1 MLRRLGQAGGAV
13 ACYEEARRTFMR
25 YGDHAGVCRVLS
37 RLAEVNYA
45 QGHYGRSE
53 ALAREALALATADD
67 HAGRCH
73 ALIALAKSV
82 GLLQGM
88 DAGRTLAEQAVAEAD
103 QAGDQVTPTA
113 RANLLQSLGQICW
126 WHGDPQATVA
136 HCRAAIQPGLGAG
149 PEPLSPITAKA
160 YLTMV
165 TPYLYWRELDTAL
178 HCAERGLEIVQ
189 TLHLVELMPSAYTAL
204 GNVLTRLGEAS
215 RAESALRQAMETADR
230 LGLASYER
238 VMAAGYLAYN
248 LTGQGRLDEARQLAE
263 GALWRYAGHPDTYE
277 VYVFR
282 SVLADI
288 ALEKGDLAEAESLF
302 GQLIPTGERRHF
314 HIPLAMVYFGL
325 AYICLKT
332 ERIAEGLDFAR
343 RSLALIEPTGALQ
356 LYLDQGERGRTVCRA
371 LVDAGQRSRF
381 VERVLAALH
390 PDAQA
395 AATPHME
402 PKAVTVKMLG
412 GFQVFVDGREVT
424 QETWVSA
431 KARDLLA
438 YFVTFRNE
446 RIPVERVFDA
456 LWSERAGR
464 SRTAFHTALSRLRK
478 ALRRDEET
486 LKFVLVESGEYWLD
500 TARFTVDVDEFDSA
514 LAKARSAQQPDMA
527 AHWYAQA
534 IGLVSGEYLDNLYYE
549 WLFPERRRLGR
560 DYLTALC
567 QLAHLRADAGD
578 PAAALDCCKP
588 PSPWTPCWKRS
599 TARSCRPTPPWAT
612 GARFCVNIRRWKLFW
627 PRSWTWS
634 PCPLRSRFFAN
645 LHSRVLGDIFGNG
658 AINPGKGRFLLG
670 RVDSFGP
677 FRDW

>member
-1 MLRRLGQAGGAV
+1 M
-13 ACYEEARRTFMR
+13 
-25 YGDHAGVCRVLS
+25 
-37 RLAEVNYA
+37 
-45 QGHYGRSE
+45 
-53 ALAREALALATADD
+53 
-67 HAGRCH
+67 
-73 ALIALAKSV
+73 
-82 GLLQGM
+82 
-88 DAGRTLAEQAVAEAD
+88 
-103 QAGDQVTPTA
+103 
-113 RANLLQSLGQICW
+113 
-126 WHGDPQATVA
+126 
-136 HCRAAIQPGLGAG
+136 
-149 PEPLSPITAKA
+149 
-160 YLTMV
+160 
-165 TPYLYWRELDTAL
+165 DTAL

-332 ERIAEGLDFAR
+332 ERTAEGLDFAR

-395 AATPHME
+395 AATPRME

-412 GFQVFVDGREVT
+412 SFQVFVDGREVT

-560 DYLTALC
+560 DHLNALC
-567 QLAHLRADAGD
+567 QLAQLRADAGD
-578 PAAALDCCKP
+578 PAAALELLQTGPHPGPPAGRGPLPDHAGPRRPGQSGPGSASISGVGNSFGRGVGRGPPARHAGVISSAHTVGVWVLFLETEWAIPERAGACCDQ
-588 PSPWTPCWKRS
+588 
-599 TARSCRPTPPWAT
+599 
-612 GARFCVNIRRWKLFW
+612 VD
-627 PRSWTWS
+627 
-634 PCPLRSRFFAN
+634 PLA
-645 LHSRVLGDIFGNG
+645 HSGI
-658 AINPGKGRFLLG
+658 G
-670 RVDSFGP
+670 RVISSFPGMGQ
-677 FRDW
+677 RY